1 MKKAE
6 NREVAAHIL
15 NCLRQHK
22 TVKKIISMNF
32 LFNL

>member
-22 TVKKIISMNF
+22 TVKKNNIYEF
-32 LFNL
+32 FV